1 MQFGFLGLSY
11 KNADLDI
18 RDKTAF
24 TDSKKID
31 FLQKLDK
38 IGIDQCM
45 ILSTCNRSEIYYFY
59 DEKTHPG
66 LVKKEY
72 IDTFNDKKL
81 EKYLIEYNGYN
92 ALEYLFRVA
101 AGMESQVI
109 GEDQILGQVK
119 DALVF
124 SRTMGYSKKELN
136 KVVRD
141 AITCA
146 KRIKTELKISEIPLS
161 VSYVGIRQL
170 EESCGICGKRVFIIG
185 SGKTSAL
192 SLKYVYEY
200 GAEKVILCS
209 RTFENAR
216 QLQKEYSSLEIVEY
230 EKRYEIL
237 EKSDIVISATSSPHV
252 VLKKEN
258 VNIESNKK
266 IYMLDLATPRDIDV
280 KFAEDENYYLIN
292 LDSLQQIVLDNH
304 KEREN
309 LIIKGL
315 EYVKEDLKETI
326 NWLLSSRMDETIES
340 LQQRCN
346 DIVEDSYNYLN
357 KKIDLSER
365 EKRLL
370 RKTINASLQRL
381 IKEPINELKQLE
393 TIEEQNKYKEIV
405 HKLFQF

>member
-1 MQFGFLGLSY
+1 MIKQL
-11 KNADLDI
+11 
-18 RDKTAF
+18 F

-146 KRIKTELKISEIPLS
+146 KRIKL
-161 VSYVGIRQL
+161 
-170 EESCGICGKRVFIIG
+170 
-185 SGKTSAL
+185 
-192 SLKYVYEY
+192 
-200 GAEKVILCS
+200 
-209 RTFENAR
+209 
-216 QLQKEYSSLEIVEY
+216 
-230 EKRYEIL
+230 
-237 EKSDIVISATSSPHV
+237 
-252 VLKKEN
+252 
-258 VNIESNKK
+258 
-266 IYMLDLATPRDIDV
+266 
-280 KFAEDENYYLIN
+280 N
-292 LDSLQQIVLDNH
+292 L
-304 KEREN
+304 R
-309 LIIKGL
+309 
-315 EYVKEDLKETI
+315 
-326 NWLLSSRMDETIES
+326 
-340 LQQRCN
+340 
-346 DIVEDSYNYLN
+346 
-357 KKIDLSER
+357 
-365 EKRLL
+365 
-370 RKTINASLQRL
+370 
-381 IKEPINELKQLE
+381 
-393 TIEEQNKYKEIV
+393 
-405 HKLFQF
+405 